1 MEREKRF
8 ELSTSSLARR
18 HSTTELLP
26 HNGLEPSENQRRKK
40 LYTTERSCVHL
51 QANPNGMLRLRLHDA
66 DEQTNAFQH
75 LIAREPHG
83 THC

>member
-26 HNGLEPSENQRRKK
+26 HYGLEPLKNQRRKK

-51 QANPNGMLRLRLHDA
+51 QANPNGMLR
-66 DEQTNAFQH
+66 
-75 LIAREPHG
+75 
-83 THC
+83 